1 MDKATLQPVRI
12 ITDTTDARVKKEIA
26 QIVQMDNVAVEDAAQ
41 KVEKDE
47 NFKNKTYDKEIL
59 DIYNYGNA
67 TDLSIPDV

>member
-1 MDKATLQPVRI
+1 
-12 ITDTTDARVKKEIA
+12 
-26 QIVQMDNVAVEDAAQ
+26 MDNVAVEDAAQ